1 MVLAVSQEARRPR
14 ERRRIK
20 ESAMRRLIRRLVRVQ
35 TVAVLVIAWLAGAL
49 GLGLAT
55 GAGAVPTVA
64 LMALGPLL
72 GGVLLLIRHNLELA
86 SRIGNLDVRT
96 QRTLDS
102 VRQVGAGLDKE
113 LKKEIRQTFR
123 QLEALQNLN
132 AMLPASDVLPAT
144 RVWAASP
151 DLLVVLVDLVIT
163 GRPSLI
169 VECGSGASTLWL
181 ALAMRR
187 FKIDGRII
195 ALEHDPVFGGK
206 TRDLLAR
213 HDVGDLAEVRDA
225 PLESFSLDGETYLW
239 YARRAWEDLTGID
252 LLFVDGPPAAT
263 GHQARYPALPL
274 LSGSLSPVATAVLD
288 DLVVPDMQ
296 KVLQL
301 WLDAYPDFSSEILP
315 LEKQAAV
322 LRRTCAGRLSLEA
335 SPLLPDLQHDLSAGV
350 LVGDPAQRLARL
362 LQRQHRRDLGA
373 QRAGLDQAAQCL
385 QPLAADVG

>member
-1 MVLAVSQEARRPR
+1 
-14 ERRRIK
+14 
-20 ESAMRRLIRRLVRVQ
+20 MRRLIRRFVRIQ
-35 TVAVLVIAWLAGAL
+35 TVAVLVTAWLAGAL

-72 GGVLLLIRHNLELA
+72 GGLLLLIRHNLDLA
-86 SRIGNLDVRT
+86 SRIANLD
-96 QRTLDS
+96 
-102 VRQVGAGLDKE
+102 RQTKDTRETVGRVGAGLEKE

-132 AMLPASDVLPAT
+132 AVLPANDVLPAT

-151 DLLVVLVDLVIT
+151 DLLVVLVDLVISE
-163 GRPSLI
+163 RPSLV

-195 ALEHDPVFGGK
+195 ALEHDPVFGAK
-206 TRDLLAR
+206 TRDFLAR
-213 HDVGDLAEVRDA
+213 HDVRDLAEVRDA
-225 PLESFSLDGETYLW
+225 PLESFSLDGETYSW

-252 LLFVDGPPAAT
+252 LLFVDGPPATT

-296 KVLQL
+296 KVLRL
-301 WLDAYPDFSSEILP
+301 WLDAYPDFGSEILP

-322 LRRTCAGRLSLEA
+322 LRRS
-335 SPLLPDLQHDLSAGV
+335 
-350 LVGDPAQRLARL
+350 
-362 LQRQHRRDLGA
+362 
-373 QRAGLDQAAQCL
+373 
-385 QPLAADVG
+385 